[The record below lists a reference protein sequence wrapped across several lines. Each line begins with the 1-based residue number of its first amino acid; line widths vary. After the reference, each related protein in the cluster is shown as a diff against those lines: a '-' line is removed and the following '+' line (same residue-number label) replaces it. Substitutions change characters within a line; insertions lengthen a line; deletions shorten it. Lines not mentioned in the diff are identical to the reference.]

1 MKWFIKCIKQY
12 ADFKGRARR
21 QEFWMFTLFYCL
33 ASILVS
39 MIFLPLFGSLL
50 MLGLLV
56 PSLAVNVRRLHD
68 VGKSGLWILLY
79 LIPIVGVIWMLVY
92 TVTEGQSGENEYGPD
107 PKQFGDLDNTQ
118 KPNQELK
125 LS

>member
-68 VGKSGLWILLY
+68 VGKSGLWMLLY

-92 TVTEGQSGENEYGPD
+92 MVTEGQSGENEYGPD
-107 PKQFGDLDNTQ
+107 PKQDGEQDNTQ
-118 KPNQELK
+118 RTNQELK

>member
-68 VGKSGLWILLY
+68 VGKSGLWMLLY

-92 TVTEGQSGENEYGPD
+92 MVTEGNLSKMNMVQTLS
-107 PKQFGDLDNTQ
+107 
-118 KPNQELK
+118 K
-125 LS
+125 LECKIIHKEQIKN

>member
-68 VGKSGLWILLY
+68 VGKSGLWMLLY